1 MQQMEQ
7 PIGGVVKCLSNQ
19 IRRHLDA
26 AASEAGLVELTGT
39 QGMILHYLLR
49 NEGRC
54 LTQRDVEQR
63 FQLRGATLSRLF
75 QRMEA
80 AGLLERRAVSRD
92 QRCKQLLPT
101 EKARAMHAQF
111 VTCLDETDRL
121 LLQGIRP
128 EDEAVF
134 RSVCLQMLDNLTQ
147 QEKSVLLCV
156 VSIKQIPYLKEI
168 VMEIDE
174 NSFLIVGDVREV
186 MGNGFVQKLQ

>member
-1 MQQMEQ
+1 MQQTEQ
-7 PIGGVVKCLSNQ
+7 PIGGIVKCLSNQ

-26 AASEAGLVELTGT
+26 AALEAGLVELTGT

-101 EKARAMHAQF
+101 DKARAMHAQF
-111 VTCLDETDRL
+111 VSCLEETDH
-121 LLQGIRP
+121 LLQQGVSP

-134 RSVCLQMLDNLTQ
+134 RAVCLKMLDNLLQT
-147 QEKSVLLCV
+147 
-156 VSIKQIPYLKEI
+156 
-168 VMEIDE
+168 DHE
-174 NSFLIVGDVREV
+174 NDPAAR
-186 MGNGFVQKLQ
+186 

>member
-80 AGLLERRAVSRD
+80 AGL
-92 QRCKQLLPT
+92 
-101 EKARAMHAQF
+101 ARAPRGLSRPALQAAASNRKSTRHAC
-111 VTCLDETDRL
+111 T
-121 LLQGIRP
+121 
-128 EDEAVF
+128 
-134 RSVCLQMLDNLTQ
+134 VC
-147 QEKSVLLCV
+147 
-156 VSIKQIPYLKEI
+156 YL
-168 VMEIDE
+168 
-174 NSFLIVGDVREV
+174 SG
-186 MGNGFVQKLQ
+186 

>member
-80 AGLLERRAVSRD
+80 AGLLERRAVSRPAL
-92 QRCKQLLPT
+92 QAAASNR
-101 EKARAMHAQF
+101 KARAMHAQF

-134 RSVCLQMLDNLTQ
+134 RSVCLQMLNNLTQ
-147 QEKSVLLCV
+147 QDGRPGRSLRAAGL
-156 VSIKQIPYLKEI
+156 
-168 VMEIDE
+168 
-174 NSFLIVGDVREV
+174 F
-186 MGNGFVQKLQ
+186 

>member
-80 AGLLERRAVSRD
+80 AGLLERRAVSRAP
-92 QRCKQLLPT
+92 RSTQLLPPAT
-101 EKARAMHAQF
+101 ARAKPAQ
-111 VTCLDETDRL
+111 VGSCLDETDHL
-121 LLQGIRP
+121 LRQGVSP

-134 RSVCLQMLDNLTQ
+134 RAVCLKMLDNLLQ
-147 QEKSVLLCV
+147 R
-156 VSIKQIPYLKEI
+156 
-168 VMEIDE
+168 DHE
-174 NSFLIVGDVREV
+174 NDPAAR
-186 MGNGFVQKLQ
+186 

>member
-80 AGLLERRAVSRD
+80 AGLLSAAQSPAISAASSCF
-92 QRCKQLLPT
+92 QPKKHAPCMHSLLPVWMKRT
-101 EKARAMHAQF
+101 ACFCRESGRR
-111 VTCLDETDRL
+111 TRL
-121 LLQGIRP
+121 FSAACACR
-128 EDEAVF
+128 
-134 RSVCLQMLDNLTQ
+134 C
-147 QEKSVLLCV
+147 
-156 VSIKQIPYLKEI
+156 
-168 VMEIDE
+168 
-174 NSFLIVGDVREV
+174 
-186 MGNGFVQKLQ
+186 

>member
-63 FQLRGATLSRLF
+63 FQLRGATLSRPC
-75 QRMEA
+75 RDTH
-80 AGLLERRAVSRD
+80 GGRR
-92 QRCKQLLPT
+92 P
-101 EKARAMHAQF
+101 ARAPRGLSRPALQAAASNRKSTRHAC
-111 VTCLDETDRL
+111 T
-121 LLQGIRP
+121 
-128 EDEAVF
+128 
-134 RSVCLQMLDNLTQ
+134 VC
-147 QEKSVLLCV
+147 
-156 VSIKQIPYLKEI
+156 YL
-168 VMEIDE
+168 
-174 NSFLIVGDVREV
+174 SG
-186 MGNGFVQKLQ
+186 

>member
-80 AGLLERRAVSRD
+80 AGLLERRAVSHD

-101 EKARAMHAQF
+101 DKARAMHAQF
-111 VTCLDETDRL
+111 VSCLDETDHL
-121 LLQGIRP
+121 LRQGISP

-134 RSVCLQMLDNLTQ
+134 RAVCLKMLDNLLQ
-147 QEKSVLLCV
+147 R
-156 VSIKQIPYLKEI
+156 
-168 VMEIDE
+168 DHE
-174 NSFLIVGDVREV
+174 NDPTAR
-186 MGNGFVQKLQ
+186 

>member
-1 MQQMEQ
+1 MLQMEQ

-92 QRCKQLLPT
+92 QRCKQLRRTRPAPCTRSSSRASMRPT
-101 EKARAMHAQF
+101 ICCGRASARR
-111 VTCLDETDRL
+111 T
-121 LLQGIRP
+121 
-128 EDEAVF
+128 
-134 RSVCLQMLDNLTQ
+134 
-147 QEKSVLLCV
+147 
-156 VSIKQIPYLKEI
+156 KQSSAPCA
-168 VMEIDE
+168 
-174 NSFLIVGDVREV
+174 
-186 MGNGFVQKLQ
+186 

>member
-80 AGLLERRAVSRD
+80 AGLLERRSALQAAASNRKST
-92 QRCKQLLPT
+92 R
-101 EKARAMHAQF
+101 HAC
-111 VTCLDETDRL
+111 T
-121 LLQGIRP
+121 
-128 EDEAVF
+128 
-134 RSVCLQMLDNLTQ
+134 VC
-147 QEKSVLLCV
+147 
-156 VSIKQIPYLKEI
+156 YL
-168 VMEIDE
+168 
-174 NSFLIVGDVREV
+174 SG
-186 MGNGFVQKLQ
+186 

>member
-80 AGLLERRAVSRD
+80 AGLLERRAVSHD

-101 EKARAMHAQF
+101 EKHAPCMHSLLPVWMKRTACF
-111 VTCLDETDRL
+111 CRESGRRTRL
-121 LLQGIRP
+121 FSAACACR
-128 EDEAVF
+128 
-134 RSVCLQMLDNLTQ
+134 C
-147 QEKSVLLCV
+147 
-156 VSIKQIPYLKEI
+156 
-168 VMEIDE
+168 
-174 NSFLIVGDVREV
+174 
-186 MGNGFVQKLQ
+186 

>member
-92 QRCKQLLPT
+92 QRCKQLPADR
-101 EKARAMHAQF
+101 KRHAPCMHSLS
-111 VTCLDETDRL
+111 TCLDETDRL
-121 LLQGIRP
+121 LRQGIRP

-134 RSVCLQMLDNLTQ
+134 RSVCLQMLNNLTQ
-147 QEKSVLLCV
+147 QDAAG
-156 VSIKQIPYLKEI
+156 PAAH
-168 VMEIDE
+168 
-174 NSFLIVGDVREV
+174 
-186 MGNGFVQKLQ
+186 

>member
-121 LLQGIRP
+121 
-128 EDEAVF
+128 E
-134 RSVCLQMLDNLTQ
+134 
-147 QEKSVLLCV
+147 
-156 VSIKQIPYLKEI
+156 
-168 VMEIDE
+168 
-174 NSFLIVGDVREV
+174 
-186 MGNGFVQKLQ
+186 

>member
-63 FQLRGATLSRLF
+63 FQLRGATLSRLSSAARSLTTSAASSCF
-75 QRMEA
+75 QPKKHAPCMH
-80 AGLLERRAVSRD
+80 S
-92 QRCKQLLPT
+92 LLPVWMKRT
-101 EKARAMHAQF
+101 ACFCRESGRR
-111 VTCLDETDRL
+111 TRL
-121 LLQGIRP
+121 FSAACACR
-128 EDEAVF
+128 
-134 RSVCLQMLDNLTQ
+134 C
-147 QEKSVLLCV
+147 
-156 VSIKQIPYLKEI
+156 
-168 VMEIDE
+168 
-174 NSFLIVGDVREV
+174 
-186 MGNGFVQKLQ
+186 

>member
-1 MQQMEQ
+1 MEQ

-92 QRCKQLLPT
+92 QRCKQLPPT
-101 EKARAMHAQF
+101 PSSCRTDHLDPPIRSTTDCPTMRGDGDLYRKRHPILRIQF
-111 VTCLDETDRL
+111 RNQL
-121 LLQGIRP
+121 LLQCNHLLVVYRSTIVLPSTGI
-128 EDEAVF
+128 EAP
-134 RSVCLQMLDNLTQ
+134 T
-147 QEKSVLLCV
+147 
-156 VSIKQIPYLKEI
+156 
-168 VMEIDE
+168 
-174 NSFLIVGDVREV
+174 
-186 MGNGFVQKLQ
+186 

>member
-63 FQLRGATLSRLF
+63 FQLRGATQPPVSAHGGRRPARAPRGLSRPAL
-75 QRMEA
+75 QA
-80 AGLLERRAVSRD
+80 AASNRKSTR
-92 QRCKQLLPT
+92 
-101 EKARAMHAQF
+101 HAC
-111 VTCLDETDRL
+111 T
-121 LLQGIRP
+121 
-128 EDEAVF
+128 
-134 RSVCLQMLDNLTQ
+134 VC
-147 QEKSVLLCV
+147 
-156 VSIKQIPYLKEI
+156 YL
-168 VMEIDE
+168 
-174 NSFLIVGDVREV
+174 SG
-186 MGNGFVQKLQ
+186 

>member
-63 FQLRGATLSRLF
+63 FQVQRSAACFSAWRPQACSSAAQSPAISAASSCFQPKKHAPCMHSLLPVWMKRTACFCRESGRRTRLF
-75 QRMEA
+75 SA
-80 AGLLERRAVSRD
+80 ACAC
-92 QRCKQLLPT
+92 RC
-101 EKARAMHAQF
+101 
-111 VTCLDETDRL
+111 
-121 LLQGIRP
+121 
-128 EDEAVF
+128 
-134 RSVCLQMLDNLTQ
+134 
-147 QEKSVLLCV
+147 
-156 VSIKQIPYLKEI
+156 
-168 VMEIDE
+168 
-174 NSFLIVGDVREV
+174 
-186 MGNGFVQKLQ
+186 

>member
-75 QRMEA
+75 QPMEA
-80 AGLLERRAVSRD
+80 GLTNSSSMPHRLSLTAWYMSTGTFTLCSMEKRAA
-92 QRCKQLLPT
+92 P
-101 EKARAMHAQF
+101 
-111 VTCLDETDRL
+111 
-121 LLQGIRP
+121 G
-128 EDEAVF
+128 
-134 RSVCLQMLDNLTQ
+134 
-147 QEKSVLLCV
+147 
-156 VSIKQIPYLKEI
+156 
-168 VMEIDE
+168 
-174 NSFLIVGDVREV
+174 VR
-186 MGNGFVQKLQ
+186 

>member
-80 AGLLERRAVSRD
+80 AGLLERRAGLARPAL
-92 QRCKQLLPT
+92 QAAPAHGQGPRH
-101 EKARAMHAQF
+101 ARA
-111 VTCLDETDRL
+111 VRL
-121 LLQGIRP
+121 VPR
-128 EDEAVF
+128 
-134 RSVCLQMLDNLTQ
+134 
-147 QEKSVLLCV
+147 
-156 VSIKQIPYLKEI
+156 
-168 VMEIDE
+168 
-174 NSFLIVGDVREV
+174 
-186 MGNGFVQKLQ
+186 

>member
-80 AGLLERRAVSRD
+80 AGLLERRAVRATSAASSSCPRTRPAPCTRSSSRASM
-92 QRCKQLLPT
+92 RPTICCGRALARRTKQSSAPC
-101 EKARAMHAQF
+101 A
-111 VTCLDETDRL
+111 
-121 LLQGIRP
+121 
-128 EDEAVF
+128 
-134 RSVCLQMLDNLTQ
+134 
-147 QEKSVLLCV
+147 
-156 VSIKQIPYLKEI
+156 
-168 VMEIDE
+168 
-174 NSFLIVGDVREV
+174 
-186 MGNGFVQKLQ
+186 

>member
-80 AGLLERRAVSRD
+80 AGLLERRAVSRVRFF
-92 QRCKQLLPT
+92 QPKKHAPCMHSLLPVWMKRT
-101 EKARAMHAQF
+101 ACFCRESGRR
-111 VTCLDETDRL
+111 TRL
-121 LLQGIRP
+121 FSAACACR
-128 EDEAVF
+128 
-134 RSVCLQMLDNLTQ
+134 C
-147 QEKSVLLCV
+147 
-156 VSIKQIPYLKEI
+156 
-168 VMEIDE
+168 
-174 NSFLIVGDVREV
+174 
-186 MGNGFVQKLQ
+186 